1 MLAILAYWQHV
12 IKRLGRMYT
21 FLYWDVV
28 FPIGM
33 HTVFSYQLAKVMD
46 LGFLMWLPRCLIY
59 VALLAW
65 LATFFGMVRS
75 GLRRIARVA

>member
-1 MLAILAYWQHV
+1 MLAILAYWQHE
-12 IKRLGRMYT
+12 IKMLSRTYR
-21 FLYWDVV
+21 FLYWDIM

-33 HTVFSYQLAKVMD
+33 YTVCSYQLAKVMD

-65 LATFFGMVRS
+65 LATFFGMIRA
-75 GLRRIARVA
+75 GLRCVAKVS